1 LGAAGVKVGIDGR
14 SLVGGGARGVAH
26 YTGALLRELAVAFP
40 EDEWRVLLPRGSAA
54 EPLPPGLAAVRHPL
68 PGRVLFGAAALT
80 GRPRLDRLLGG
91 DCDVVW
97 APAPAPL
104 ALGRHTPF
112 VLTVHDRSWEQRPGD
127 FTAYERAWH
136 RLARPRRLAARARMV
151 VCDAEAVRVDL
162 IDAWGL
168 APAEVRTVRLAPAG
182 EPTPSGPRGREL
194 AGWAADSFADDEPE
208 DRDLRPPAARS
219 GTRPYFLFVG
229 ALEPRKA
236 PDLLVEAFSRARRR
250 GLDAELVLAGEG
262 RLAPELAAPGVTVLG
277 RVSAERLRELYVGA
291 IALVLPSWLEG
302 FGLTPVE
309 ALAHGTPAIVSDL
322 PVLREVLGD
331 DGALYVPPGDVE
343 RLARALLDL
352 AGDDELRARLVTAGQ
367 AATAHLSWAETARRV
382 RAILAEAAA

>member
-1 LGAAGVKVGIDGR
+1 MEFGRSRSGAARVKVGVDGR

-40 EDEWRVLLPRGSAA
+40 QDEWRVLLPRASATG
-54 EPLPPGLAAVRHPL
+54 PLPAGLTAVRHSL

-127 FTAYERAWH
+127 FTAYQRAWH
-136 RLARPRRLAARARMV
+136 RLARPRRLAARARLV
-151 VCDAEAVRVDL
+151 VCDADAVRVDL
-162 IDAWGL
+162 IDAWRL
-168 APAEVRTVRLAPAG
+168 EPAKVRTVPLAPAG
-182 EPTPSGPRGREL
+182 EPMPSGPEGRGLGRSA
-194 AGWAADSFADDEPE
+194 AGEPGG
-208 DRDLRPPAARS
+208 RGPSVAS
-219 GTRPYFLFVG
+219 RPYFLFVG

-262 RLAPELAAPGVTVLG
+262 RLAPGLAAPGVTVLG
-277 RVSAERLRELYVGA
+277 RVDSERLRELYTGA
-291 IALVLPSWLEG
+291 IGLVLPSWLEG

-309 ALAHGTPAIVSDL
+309 ALAHGTPAVVSDL

-331 DGALYVPPGDVE
+331 DGALYVQPGDAE
-343 RLARALLDL
+343 ALAGALLSL
-352 AGDDELRARLVTAGQ
+352 AGDDELRARLMTAGQ
-367 AATAHLSWAETARRV
+367 AATAHLSWAETARHM
-382 RAILAEAAA
+382 RAILVEAAA